1 MNEPFGKYTLLQL
14 LGKGGMAEVFLAG
27 ARSNDGFEKL
37 LAIKR
42 LLPPYSR
49 DKQIIS
55 MLADEARLSIWL
67 NHPNIV
73 QVLDF
78 GREGETHYIAM
89 EYVEGCDLCDILRPR
104 DGSPGQPLPLP
115 TALCVVAQMAE
126 ALDYAHRRCN
136 ADGEHLAII
145 HRDVSPHNVLISA
158 EGQVKL
164 ADFGLARASV
174 STHYSTADVIR
185 GKFSY
190 MPKEQAHGGE
200 IDHRIDIFA
209 TGATLYEALTGVKP
223 YTSKTLAEQLYQLEQ
238 PLPPPSAHVPDI
250 PESVDNLTMRA
261 MHPDPVERYDDAGDL
276 AEDLKE
282 MLLEYSTFNQEA
294 DQLAALVARTLGK
307 VPRSPE
313 PIPRMTISDFQIT
326 ASSFLEEELEA
337 VRRTVVPPTIE
348 EDDPFRTVALDADAG
363 EGPATSL
370 PPATLQTIKA
380 PTGRAGPVAQGEIVA
395 PFIDDDPTVEDSEPP
410 LHKVSV
416 SPSLAASEAFYQG
429 AGDPDSPP
437 AWVSEAD
444 EVLNAEVRNAEVR
457 NAEVRNAEVRNA
469 EVDDEA
475 PTIMRSPEERL
486 SAFNRALEEREQR
499 KQHESRRQNRRLLGY
514 LALGLGAALL
524 FVLGAGVGW
533 YINQGRTPAPAAAQV
548 TPDAAP
554 LSRTPQP
561 APAVVP
567 APASEGAADAAGVV
581 ADVAAPDAA
590 MRPDTQRPRVK
601 KPPPRRRSPDKT
613 GPARPRQ
620 PAPAAD
626 EESDIDL
633 DKLEDNE
640 PPEAKDTP
648 PQQGFLTV
656 RTSSPARI
664 YIDDARSSL
673 AAPLE
678 KKPIPPG
685 VHRVRAF
692 FLHKK
697 VFSDTQWVSIKTGQ
711 TFTVY
716 FSSPASAP

>member
-1 MNEPFGKYTLLQL
+1 MKEPFGKYTLLKL
-14 LGKGGMAEVFLAG
+14 LGKGGMAEVFLAA
-27 ARSNDGFEKL
+27 ARSTDGFEKL

-42 LLPPYSR
+42 LLPPYCR
-49 DKQIIS
+49 DDHIIS

-78 GREGETHYIAM
+78 GREGKTHYIAM

-136 ADGEHLAII
+136 GDGVHLAII
-145 HRDVSPHNVLISA
+145 HRDVSPHNVLISS

-238 PLPPPSAHVPDI
+238 PLPPPSAHIPDI

-261 MHPDPVERYDDAGDL
+261 MHPDPAERYDDAGDL

-294 DQLAALVARTLGK
+294 DQLAAMVARTLGK

-337 VRRTVVPPTIE
+337 VRRTVLPPTNPG
-348 EDDPFRTVALDADAG
+348 DDPFRTVALDADAG

-370 PPATLQTIKA
+370 PPATLKAIKA
-380 PTGRAGPVAQGEIVA
+380 PTGSAGPVAQGEIVA

-410 LHKVSV
+410 QHKVSV

-429 AGDPDSPP
+429 GGDPDSPP
-437 AWVSEAD
+437 AWLSEAD
-444 EVLNAEVRNAEVR
+444 EVLNADILNV
-457 NAEVRNAEVRNA
+457 

-499 KQHESRRQNRRLLGY
+499 KQHESRRQRQRLLGY

-533 YINQGRTPAPAAAQV
+533 YINRGNTPAPRVAMAG
-548 TPDAAP
+548 PDATP
-554 LSRTPQP
+554 LAPQP
-561 APAVVP
+561 APAV
-567 APASEGAADAAGVV
+567 APALDSGGATDAAGV
-581 ADVAAPDAA
+581 APDAA
-590 MRPDTQRPRVK
+590 IADVAMIPDTQRPRVK
-601 KPPPRRRSPDKT
+601 KPPPRRRIPRKT

-633 DKLEDNE
+633 DELEDNE
-640 PPEAKDTP
+640 PPEVKDTP
-648 PQQGFLTV
+648 PQLGFLTV

-664 YIDDARSSL
+664 YIDDSRSSL

-697 VFSDTQWVSIKTGQ
+697 VFSDTQWVSIKSGQ

-716 FSSPASAP
+716 FSSPAPAP